1 MLRDHPDAAELLD
14 LLDFHPPDWRRYY
27 EDLWSRYPT
36 LAEDW
41 VHVGFLNLPATWVPD
56 EEQWKRERDLDARRR
71 QVHEQ
76 RLHRDQLILSEIR
89 AKVLGLMAKRGAER
103 ARAQRVLDRR
113 LDELGLRPLFPGG
126 THIPKSERPAV
137 TNRYQEL
144 RGLIDELRTA
154 SAEADTAN
162 GKYRPLDPL
171 PAPLGAGHRGHLPL
185 PLPSPGGDRRC
196 RHGRARQTFPDDVRH
211 PRPLPLPP
219 IGPEIPATHPRV
231 AGRTARLFAAAAR

>member
-1 MLRDHPDAAELLD
+1 MLHDHPDAAELLE

-27 EDLWSRYPT
+27 DDLWSRYPT

-113 LDELGLRPLFPGG
+113 LDELGLRPRFPGG

-137 TNRYQEL
+137 KNRYQEL
-144 RGLIDELRTA
+144 RRLIDELRTA

-162 GKYRPLDPL
+162 GKFRLALLIRFPLLSERDIEVIFRYPY
-171 PAPLGAGHRGHLPL
+171 PRRGATADAAMAVLARRFQTTSDTL
-185 PLPSPGGDRRC
+185 DRYL
-196 RHGRARQTFPDDVRH
+196 FPR
-211 PRPLPLPP
+211 
-219 IGPEIPATHPRV
+219 
-231 AGRTARLFAAAAR
+231 

>member
-1 MLRDHPDAAELLD
+1 MLHDHPDAAELLE
-14 LLDFHPPDWRRYY
+14 LLDFHPPDWRQYY
-27 EDLWSRYPT
+27 DDLWGRYPT

-56 EEQWKRERDLDARRR
+56 EEQWKRGRDLDARRR

-76 RLHRDQLILSEIR
+76 RVHRDQLILSEIR

-126 THIPKSERPAV
+126 THIPKSERPAMKK
-137 TNRYQEL
+137 RYQAL
-144 RGLIDELRTA
+144 RRLIDDLRSA

-162 GKYRPLDPL
+162 GKYRLALLIRFPLFSERDIDVIFRYPY
-171 PAPLGAGHRGHLPL
+171 PRRGATADAAMAVLA
-185 PLPSPGGDRRC
+185 RRF
-196 RHGRARQTFPDDVRH
+196 QTT
-211 PRPLPLPP
+211 
-219 IGPEIPATHPRV
+219 PATLDRYLFPR
-231 AGRTARLFAAAAR
+231 